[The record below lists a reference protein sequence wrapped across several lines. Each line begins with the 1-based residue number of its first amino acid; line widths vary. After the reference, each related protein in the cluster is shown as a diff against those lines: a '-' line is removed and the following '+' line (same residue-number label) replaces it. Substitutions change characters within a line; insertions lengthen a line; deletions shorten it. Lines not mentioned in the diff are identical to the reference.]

1 MMLEATLSEH
11 CTVLASGDGVPT
23 CHDVRRHP
31 EHSTV
36 LESGD
41 GFPYAESSET
51 RWGVLQSRLH
61 IKQEIKFLLLA

>member
-11 CTVLASGDGVPT
+11 YTVLESGDGVPT

-36 LESGD
+36 LESGN
-41 GFPYAESSET
+41 GFPGAL
-51 RWGVLQSRLH
+51 RLDGVCC
-61 IKQEIKFLLLA
+61 KVDFT